1 MHRKVWISKSI
12 ARKAVSRTE
21 TYLKYGFVVTE
32 YEKYLCPR
40 CRSILNA
47 GPNYQPKYCERC
59 GQKVSF
65 EGIKWREEKT
75 LGYAERRVNFEQIE
89 NRVV

>member
-1 MHRKVWISKSI
+1 MLKCKAKMPVSKI
-12 ARKAVSRTE
+12 KK
-21 TYLKYGFVVTE
+21 YLKYGFVITE
-32 YEKYLCPR
+32 YECHYCPR
-40 CRSILNA
+40 CGSVLNA

-75 LGYAERRVNFEQIE
+75 LGYEERRVNFEQIE

>member
-1 MHRKVWISKSI
+1 MLKCKAQRSVSKI
-12 ARKAVSRTE
+12 ER
-21 TYLKYGFVVTE
+21 YMKYGFAITE
-32 YEKYLCPR
+32 YERHYCPR
-40 CRSILNA
+40 CGNVLNA

-65 EGIKWREEKT
+65 EGIKWGEEKT

-89 NRVV
+89 KR